1 MNSRVLFIS
10 LYRISSLW
18 KVVLILMTSKNKRL
32 SYLRD
37 LILGVWKKN
46 LFFFLKKRGGSL
58 FCSYS
63 ELSAVTS
70 VGPSGMEVTQ

>member
-37 LILGVWKKN
+37 LILGVWKKK
-46 LFFFLKKRGGSL
+46 LFFFFKKKGGEPVLLL
-58 FCSYS
+58 F
-63 ELSAVTS
+63 
-70 VGPSGMEVTQ
+70 